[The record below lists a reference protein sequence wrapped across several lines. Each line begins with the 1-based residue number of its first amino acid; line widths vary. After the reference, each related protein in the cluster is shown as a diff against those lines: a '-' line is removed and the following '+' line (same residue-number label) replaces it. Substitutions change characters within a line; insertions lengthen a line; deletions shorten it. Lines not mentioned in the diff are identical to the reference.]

1 MFGSGEQ
8 WFDEV
13 RITATAAT
21 TLKLLEVLTGS
32 LEDFAN
38 GREQRYSPDQLEM
51 ARSLGDTLQ
60 FRLPSR
66 IRSGV
71 DLIEVRMEP
80 VTYSQS
86 VTFEAEVKAS
96 GLEGAWQEVDAG
108 DATDLAPGRTNVALA
123 LADNAVL
130 TGLEVMPPIFT
141 PNGDGHNDGATF
153 SFSLNR
159 LTGEKSVGVSIYD
172 LGGRLVR
179 KLGERRTDPRGRYEI
194 VWDGEGESERKVPP
208 GIYLAR
214 VTVEAESDRARQ
226 TRITRW
232 VRVAY

>member
-1 MFGSGEQ
+1 MGEIPCSSGC
-8 WFDEV
+8 
-13 RITATAAT
+13 RHRSAAG
-21 TLKLLEVLTGS
+21 L
-32 LEDFAN
+32 
-38 GREQRYSPDQLEM
+38 
-51 ARSLGDTLQ
+51 
-60 FRLPSR
+60 
-66 IRSGV
+66 

-86 VTFEAEVKAS
+86 ATFEAEVKAS

-123 LADNAVL
+123 FADNAVL
-130 TGLEVMPPIFT
+130 TGLQVEPPVFT
-141 PNGDGHNDGATF
+141 PNGDGYNDAATF

-159 LTGEKSVGVSIYD
+159 LTGEKSVGVSVYD

-179 KLGERRTDPRGRYEI
+179 KLGERRTDPRGKYAI
-194 VWDGEGESERKVPP
+194 VWDGEGESGRKVPP

-214 VTVEAESDRARQ
+214 ISVETESDRARQ

-232 VRVAY
+232 VRVVY

>member
-13 RITATAAT
+13 RIRATAAT

-32 LEDFAN
+32 REEFVE
-38 GREQRYSPDQLEM
+38 GRARRYAPDRLEM
-51 ARSLGDTLQ
+51 ARSGGDTLQ
-60 FRLPSR
+60 FRLPSP
-66 IRSGV
+66 IRTGV
-71 DLIEVRMEP
+71 DLVEVRMEP

-86 VTFEAEVKAS
+86 ATFEAEVKAS
-96 GLEGAWQEVDAG
+96 GLEGAWQDVDAG
-108 DATDLAPGRTNVALA
+108 DATDLSPGRSNVALA

-130 TGLEVMPPIFT
+130 TGLEVKPPIFT
-141 PNGDGHNDGATF
+141 PNRDGYNDAAVF

-159 LTGEKSVGVSIYD
+159 LTGEKGVGVSVYD

-194 VWDGEGESERKVPP
+194 AWNGEGESGKVPP
-208 GIYLAR
+208 GIYLAV
-214 VTVEAESDRARQ
+214 VTVEAESDRAEQ
-226 TRITRW
+226 TRLTRW
-232 VRVAY
+232 VRVVY